1 MQLLS
6 SQVQNYTARSS
17 LIRQMFEAGIRLK
30 KQYGAENVYDFSL
43 GNPDLPPPAGVKKA
57 LVELA
62 KKAGEPFAFGYMPNA
77 GDLSVRKA
85 LAEKLSEQQQMS
97 VSAENLLL
105 TVGAAGGMNAF
116 FRAVLEAGDEVL
128 CPAPYF
134 VEYGFYVENFGGK
147 LCPVPSKP
155 NFDLDLQAIEAAITP
170 HTRVILINS
179 PNNPTGKVYSREQ
192 LTELAKILKRKNKD
206 RSRPIYLLAD
216 EPYRFLCFEGEV
228 PALFPLY
235 PYTVI
240 CSSFSKSLSLAGE
253 RIGYLL
259 LQPQMPQVEELFAG
273 LVLTNRILGFVN
285 APCIGQYIVENCLYE
300 QADIAVY
307 ARRRQKMAA
316 VLDAAGLEYFLPQGA
331 FYFFPKTPKGVSDT
345 EFVNLLQAE
354 RVLAVAGSGF
364 GLGGHFRLS
373 FAVSEEVITGAR
385 DGFLRAVQKAA
396 KV

>member
-6 SQVQNYTARSS
+6 LQVQNYTARSS

-43 GNPDLPPPAGVKKA
+43 GNPDLPPPDGVEKA
-57 LVELA
+57 LLKLA
-62 KKAGEPFAFGYMPNA
+62 KKAGEPFVFGYMPNA
-77 GDLSVRKA
+77 GNLTVRKA
-85 LAEKLSEQQQMS
+85 LAEKLSRQQQMD
-97 VSAENLLL
+97 VTADNLIL

-116 FRAVLEAGDEVL
+116 FRAVLDVGDEVL

-134 VEYGFYVENFGGK
+134 MEYGFYVENFGGK
-147 LCPVPSKP
+147 LCPVLSQPD
-155 NFDLDLQAIEAAITP
+155 FDLDLQAIEAAITSA
-170 HTRVILINS
+170 TRVIVINS
-179 PNNPTGKVYSREQ
+179 PNNPTGKVYAREQ
-192 LTELAKILKRKNKD
+192 LMELAKILKRKNTD
-206 RSRPIYLLAD
+206 RLRPIYLLAD

-259 LQPQMPQVEELFAG
+259 LQPQMPGVEELFAG

-300 QADIAVY
+300 QTDIAVY
-307 ARRRQKMAA
+307 ARRRKKMAA
-316 VLDAAGLEYFLPQGA
+316 VLDTAGLEYRLPQGA
-331 FYFFPKTPKGVSDT
+331 FYFFPKTPKGISDT
-345 EFVNLLQAE
+345 DFVDLLQEE

-364 GLGGHFRLS
+364 GCKGHFRLS
-373 FAVSEEVITGAR
+373 FAVSEEVIVKSQ
-385 DGFLRAVQKAA
+385 DGFLRAVQKAG
-396 KV
+396 V

>member
-6 SQVQNYTARSS
+6 SQVQNYIAHSS

-43 GNPDLPPPAGVKKA
+43 GNPDLPPPDGVEKA
-57 LVELA
+57 LLKLA
-62 KKAGEPFAFGYMPNA
+62 KKAGESFAFGYMPNA
-77 GDLSVRKA
+77 GNSTVRKV
-85 LAEKLSEQQQMS
+85 LAEKLSREQQMS
-97 VSAENLLL
+97 VSAEHLLL

-116 FRAVLEAGDEVL
+116 FRAILEVGDEVL

-147 LCPVPSKP
+147 LCPVPSQP
-155 NFDLDLQAIEAAITP
+155 DSFDLDLQAIEAAITP
-170 HTRVILINS
+170 ATRVVLINS
-179 PNNPTGKVYSREQ
+179 PNNPTGKIYNREQ
-192 LTELAKILKRKNKD
+192 LAELAKILKRKNAG
-206 RSRPIYLLAD
+206 RLRPIYLLAD

-259 LQPQMPQVEELFAG
+259 LQPQMPKVEELFAG

-331 FYFFPKTPKGVSDT
+331 FYFFPKTPKGVSDKD
-345 EFVNLLQAE
+345 FVNLLQAE

-364 GLGGHFRLS
+364 GLEGHFRLS
-373 FAVSEEVITGAR
+373 FAVSEEVIAGSR
-385 DGFLRAVQKAA
+385 DGFLRAVQRAG
-396 KV
+396 V